1 LWARLPVWAQKSY
14 GSWTTYGGAGYQVNH
29 APGMKS
35 SVFAG
40 WLLQRQLSR
49 RLTLGA
55 ETYFQGPQMRGA
67 QQATFIDGGGYYNFN
82 ENFSLLFM
90 LGHTVAG
97 ENHTAGYLGLY
108 WTWGRKSG
116 QG

>member
-1 LWARLPVWAQKSY
+1 
-14 GSWTTYGGAGYQVNH
+14 
-29 APGMKS
+29 M
-35 SVFAG
+35 
-40 WLLQRQLSR
+40 QRQLSR

-55 ETYFQGPQMRGA
+55 ETYYQGPQMRGA
-67 QQATFIDGGGYYNFN
+67 QQSTFIDGGGYYNFN